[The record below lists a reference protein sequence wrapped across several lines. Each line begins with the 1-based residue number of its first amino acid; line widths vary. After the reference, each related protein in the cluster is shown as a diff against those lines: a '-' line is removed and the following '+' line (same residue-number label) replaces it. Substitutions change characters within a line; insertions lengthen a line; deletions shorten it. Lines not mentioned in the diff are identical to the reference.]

1 MSAFKHRHAD
11 YLNGLTP
18 RCLGYNMPAKHGCG
32 RRVATM
38 EATLCNSCLI
48 SKNNDDF
55 KEAFARPGEK
65 WYLEWAFHD
74 DRDPQGCKTFICR
87 TCGQRMFANEF
98 GVPGADGILV
108 PAVACC
114 VQTSVCKLAKEFWG
128 EDGNATFHV
137 MRDYVRNVH
146 ALK

>member
-1 MSAFKHRHAD
+1 MSAIKHRHAD

-18 RCLGYNMPAKHGCG
+18 RCPGYNMPADHGCG

-38 EATLCNSCLI
+38 EATLCNTCLT
-48 SKNNDDF
+48 SKNDDDF
-55 KEAFARPGEK
+55 KEAFARPGET

-74 DRDPQGCKTFICR
+74 NRNPQGCKAFICR
-87 TCGQRMFANEF
+87 TCGQRMSATEF
-98 GVPGADGILV
+98 GVPGVDGALV
-108 PAVACC
+108 PAIACC
-114 VQTSVCKLAKEFWG
+114 LYTSGCKLANSFWG
-128 EDGNATFHV
+128 EDGNAIYHA

>member
-1 MSAFKHRHAD
+1 MSAIKHRHAD

-18 RCLGYNMPAKHGCG
+18 RCPGYKTVNHACG

-38 EATLCNSCLI
+38 EAALCNTCLI
-48 SKNNDDF
+48 FKNDDDF
-55 KEAFARPGEK
+55 KEAFARPSEK
-65 WYLEWAFHD
+65 WYMEWAFHD
-74 DRDPQGCKTFICR
+74 DRDPQGRKTFICR
-87 TCGQRMFANEF
+87 TCGQRMFATEF

-114 VQTSVCKLAKEFWG
+114 VHTSVCKLTKEFWG
-128 EDGNATFHV
+128 EDGNATYHA
-137 MRDYVRNVH
+137 MRDYVRNLH